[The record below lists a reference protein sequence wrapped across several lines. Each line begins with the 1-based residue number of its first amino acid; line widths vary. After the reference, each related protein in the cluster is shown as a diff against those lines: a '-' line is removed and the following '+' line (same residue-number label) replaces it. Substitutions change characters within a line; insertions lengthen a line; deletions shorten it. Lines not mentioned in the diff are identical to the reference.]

1 MFLDVVN
8 VEAMY
13 FDLFVFVLF
22 IMFICFTISRYNAYK
37 KNPIRKIK
45 VQSIVFLIITL
56 ILGAWL
62 FFSFT
67 YKPKPRPEP
76 QWNNISTYK
85 GGQPGSVD

>member
-1 MFLDVVN
+1 
-8 VEAMY
+8 
-13 FDLFVFVLF
+13 
-22 IMFICFTISRYNAYK
+22 MFICFTISRYNAYK

-85 GGQPGSVD
+85 GDQPGSVD